1 MPHQFEIPNALPAIQ
16 PLTFI
21 SSSFSYQTRFCV
33 DLWSPKKMGPVP
45 GLGYDSETQI
55 FNFNMML
62 LRLL

>member
-1 MPHQFEIPNALPAIQ
+1 MYYRLHQFEIPNALPAIQ

-45 GLGYDSETQI
+45 GLG
-55 FNFNMML
+55 
-62 LRLL
+62 